1 MTVDYS
7 EYLLKNSLVVVKIYY
22 LWRILDLLGA
32 HTNQPGIVSQISK
45 KLRKKFVSGLSLNQI

>member
-1 MTVDYS
+1 MIVDYFK
-7 EYLLKNSLVVVKIYY
+7 YLLKNSPVVVKIYY